1 VQRRM
6 KLGFNPHASG
16 DHSLIRRL
24 ILPCALL
31 FLFSVANPATA
42 QPKIEEF
49 LGSCSPEDKLCS
61 GSLADFKKWYPL
73 AWRRDYQG
81 QRNVAFCF
89 RNGCDGAVVKNA
101 TLACAWRMVIL
112 ASSSMKIVDSD
123 FGGFRVSCGV
133 LDTAQRSVARGQA
146 NDLMRAI
153 YRKPIPADLE
163 INMLALPTPR

>member
-1 VQRRM
+1 M
-6 KLGFNPHASG
+6 KLGFNPRASG

-24 ILPCALL
+24 TLPCALM
-31 FLFSVANPATA
+31 FLFSVATPATA
-42 QPKIEEF
+42 QPKIEDF
-49 LGSCSPEDKLCS
+49 LGSCSENDKFCE
-61 GSLADFKKWYPL
+61 GNLAQFKKWFPL

-81 QRNVAFCF
+81 QRNVAFCL
-89 RNGCDGAVVKNA
+89 RDGCDGAVVKNP

-112 ASSSMKIVDSD
+112 GSASTKIDQSD
-123 FGGFRVSCGV
+123 FANFRIACGV

-163 INMLALPTPR
+163 VAMLALPTPR